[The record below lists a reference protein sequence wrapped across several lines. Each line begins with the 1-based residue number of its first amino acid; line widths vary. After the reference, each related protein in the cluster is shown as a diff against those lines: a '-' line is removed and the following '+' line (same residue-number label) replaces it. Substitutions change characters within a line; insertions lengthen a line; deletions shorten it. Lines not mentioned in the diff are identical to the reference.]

1 VVKGKRVRFS
11 EIIVRVDTID
21 KHGIAL
27 VSKKE
32 IKIRDAILML

>member
-11 EIIVRVDTID
+11 EIIARVDTID

-27 VSKKE
+27 VSKKG
-32 IKIRDAILML
+32 IKIRGAILML